1 MFKKKFDKSD
11 IQITMNI
18 YTFITEMKSKNYLND
33 FTEFMEN

>member
-1 MFKKKFDKSD
+1 MFKKKFGKSD

-18 YTFITEMKSKNYLND
+18 YTFITEMKSKNSLND